1 MRSGI
6 LISAALHVVL
16 VAALLSTTPR
26 RFDPVVEQ
34 VEEVELVPEKDAPK
48 PPEQKEEPKPEKPD
62 VWNFPDEKPKFDLP
76 RMDVGEHGSNKTPS
90 TPQAATK
97 AKQKAE
103 PKQQAEATVSQQPAP
118 SASSQQQQQQQQQSQ
133 QSPSQPAQSPG
144 NSQQAAL
151 TPSGSPPQT
160 SGFASE
166 PKPGGSIFDPANIP
180 RLMDLP
186 VSQSNGFDS
195 ESTVQAN
202 LTSDERTAFKE
213 HLRKCWKAPGN
224 LAPATR
230 VVLRV
235 SLRPNGALASEPMLI
250 EASASRDGPAVLE
263 AATRALKACQ
273 PFGFL
278 PAEKYKE
285 WKVLDLSFTPRD
297 MAGG

>member
-1 MRSGI
+1 MRLSL

-16 VAALLSTTPR
+16 VVALLLVAPR
-26 RFDPVVEQ
+26 RFDVPVEQ

-48 PPEQKEEPKPEKPD
+48 PPEKKEEPKPEKPSPWD
-62 VWNFPDEKPKFDLP
+62 FPPEQPKFDLP
-76 RMDVGEHGSNKTPS
+76 RLDATAQS
-90 TPQAATK
+90 TKNAPASEAATK
-97 AKQKAE
+97 AKQKAAPQ
-103 PKQQAEATVSQQPAP
+103 PKQQTDATVSQQPAP
-118 SASSQQQQQQQQQSQ
+118 PSATGQQQPQQQQPQPQSQQ
-133 QSPSQPAQSPG
+133 QSPS

-151 TPSGSPPQT
+151 TPPDGPPQT

-186 VSQSNGFDS
+186 VSQSSGFDA
-195 ESTVQAN
+195 ESTVRAN
-202 LTSDERTAFKE
+202 LSGDERAAFKE
-213 HLRKCWKAPGN
+213 HLRKCWKAPGD
-224 LAPATR
+224 LAPSTR

-235 SLRPNGALASEPMLI
+235 NLRPNGTLANEPVLI

-263 AATRALKACQ
+263 AATRALKQCQ